1 MVISH
6 GAAGLVAAVERNWPH
21 SLQQRCVI
29 HRARNVLA
37 KVPKN
42 AQEEVKIAYWKLFDV
57 PDKIA
62 PGQKAVDYVQKRID
76 EFVDRYHKRF
86 AAAVWCLE
94 DNRTALTAY
103 LRFPRDHWSRTRHS
117 NQIERTFG
125 QTRRRTKLIGRF
137 PGQTSCVTLV
147 WAVLERASAG
157 WCGLTMTPDG
167 IRLQDLRHQ
176 LLDRPHRI
184 PATTRTTNP
193 AATRRT
199 RHHHPHRT
207 YRSRHVR

>member
-21 SLQQRCVI
+21 RLRQRCVI
-29 HRARNVLA
+29 HRARDVLA

-42 AQEEVKIAYWKLFDV
+42 AQEEVEIAYWKLFDV

-86 AAAVWCLE
+86 AAAVRCLE
-94 DNRTALTAY
+94 DDRTALTAY

-157 WCGLTMTPDG
+157 WRGLTMSP
-167 IRLQDLRHQ
+167 RRHPAAAGPPPPAA
-176 LLDRPHRI
+176 RPTHRV

-199 RHHHPHRT
+199 GTTIHTEPKAAAT
-207 YRSRHVR
+207 

>member
-1 MVISH
+1 M
-6 GAAGLVAAVERNWPH
+6 
-21 SLQQRCVI
+21 
-29 HRARNVLA
+29 A

-57 PDKIA
+57 PNKIA

-86 AAAVWCLE
+86 AAAVRCLE
-94 DNRTALTAY
+94 DDRTALTAY

-147 WAVLERASAG
+147 WAVL
-157 WCGLTMTPDG
+157 
-167 IRLQDLRHQ
+167 
-176 LLDRPHRI
+176 
-184 PATTRTTNP
+184 
-193 AATRRT
+193 
-199 RHHHPHRT
+199 
-207 YRSRHVR
+207 